1 MLHAKLLVADE
12 KLSIVGSGNLDDRT
26 FFINDENNLHVDSR
40 EFAREQIAMFRRD
53 LKESREITLVN
64 LKSVLEPAYKRFFTR
79 FMASQL

>member
-40 EFAREQIAMFRRD
+40 EFALEQIAMFRRD
-53 LKESREITLVN
+53 LEKSREITLVN
-64 LKSVLEPAYKRFFTR
+64 LKSVLEPGYKRFFTR